1 MVEKLGRAM
10 RPFVAM
16 LCIVAVV
23 YIAEQRGA
31 NGLCLSFGIAGLSGL
46 GGYTLKEAIS
56 LLKGEVK

>member
-1 MVEKLGRAM
+1 MVEKFGRAL

-23 YIAEQRGA
+23 YIAEHRGA
-31 NGLCLSFGIAGLSGL
+31 NGFCFSFGIAALSGL

-56 LLKGEVK
+56 LIKGGKD